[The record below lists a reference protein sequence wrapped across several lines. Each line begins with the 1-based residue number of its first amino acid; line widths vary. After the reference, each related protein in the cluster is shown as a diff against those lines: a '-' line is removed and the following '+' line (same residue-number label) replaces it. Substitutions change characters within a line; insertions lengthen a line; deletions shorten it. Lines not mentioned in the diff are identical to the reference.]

1 MKWYWILLLA
11 IGYIII
17 GVVIDA
23 IFTKFKVLEE
33 GIDVFVIV
41 FWPIVAPI
49 VLFVLLCMF
58 LYYTISDL

>member
-17 GVVIDA
+17 GVVINA
-23 IFTKFKVLEE
+23 IFAKFEILDED
-33 GIDVFVIV
+33 IDLFVIV

-49 VLFVLLCMF
+49 VLFVSLCMF
-58 LYYTISDL
+58 LYVTILDL